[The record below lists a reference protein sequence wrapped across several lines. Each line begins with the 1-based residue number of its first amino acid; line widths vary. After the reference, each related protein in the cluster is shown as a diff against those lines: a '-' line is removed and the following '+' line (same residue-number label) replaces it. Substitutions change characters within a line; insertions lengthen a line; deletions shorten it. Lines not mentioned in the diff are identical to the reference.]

1 MWILL
6 ILVTVFG
13 CWVVA
18 ALTKKYVIDKLT
30 EKVEYGGYGK
40 MNKYDA
46 YKKCEKIVTSCKT
59 YRQWLT
65 AMEIPYLHYKMY
77 KDGFLESALISAHT
91 YAEPKELET
100 EEDD

>member
-6 ILVTVFG
+6 ILAAVFG

-18 ALTKKYVIDKLT
+18 ALTKRYVLDKLT

-77 KDGFLESALISAHT
+77 NDGFLRSALSSAHKF
-91 YAEPKELET
+91 AEPKGL
-100 EEDD
+100 DM